1 MWGPGIGRRVMA
13 MAALA
18 FSCTESA
25 VTAPAPRYT
34 LVAAGL
40 LDGHSTEVEQARDV
54 AVAPDGS
61 IYIVGGTSSP
71 DFPVTPGA
79 FDTRYDASGKE
90 VGTSGPADAFVV
102 KLSPAGDLIWATY
115 LGGPNY
121 DRAYAVKV
129 APDGNI
135 FVAGRAGRGFPTTPG
150 TLQPKFA
157 GDSSLGP
164 AAYGPQDGFVAK
176 LSADG
181 RTLLWST
188 YFGGSKSGFV
198 RDVDVAPN
206 GDVLLAATVIEDL
219 PYITR
224 DAAQSKRR
232 GTSDAVFARLS
243 PDGRSVLYATYVGGS
258 ETIPVTI
265 PSGEPSVR
273 SGPDGSVYF
282 LSFNSSDDFAV
293 TPGAYQP
300 KRRGGVDFLVT
311 RFAADGKV
319 DFATYLGGSGDELC
333 ETHCLAVDASGQAYV
348 AAYSTSLDFPMT
360 AGAYQ
365 ATAGSTEKRGDVVLA
380 VLSADGHSLL
390 HSTYLGGTE
399 SQVPR
404 KASACGAT
412 PNRVR
417 RRPSSSAAPFARRTS
432 SRRPTPISA
441 SHTARR
447 TATWRNSRPIFPSC
461 ATSPISAAARTTAPA
476 ATPWR
481 RTGTS

>member
-1 MWGPGIGRRVMA
+1 M
-13 MAALA
+13 
-18 FSCTESA
+18 
-25 VTAPAPRYT
+25 
-34 LVAAGL
+34 
-40 LDGHSTEVEQARDV
+40 
-54 AVAPDGS
+54 
-61 IYIVGGTSSP
+61 
-71 DFPVTPGA
+71 
-79 FDTRYDASGKE
+79 
-90 VGTSGPADAFVV
+90 DAFVV

-121 DRAYAVKV
+121 DRAYAVEV

-135 FVAGRAGRGFPTTPG
+135 VVAGRAGRGFPTTPG

-176 LSADG
+176 LSTDG

-188 YFGGSKSGFV
+188 YFGGSKSGFL
-198 RDVDVAPN
+198 RDADVAPN

-258 ETIPVTI
+258 ETIAVTT

-282 LSFNSSDDFAV
+282 LSFDSSDDFAV

-360 AGAYQ
+360 AHAYQ
-365 ATAGSTEKRGDVVLA
+365 ASAGSTEKRSNAVLA
-380 VLSADGHSLL
+380 VLSADGRWLL

-399 SQVPR
+399 GNGAEGISVRRDLQSGAAAAIIISGAMSSSDVI
-404 KASACGAT
+404 AT
-412 PNRVR
+412 PD
-417 RRPSSSAAPFARRTS
+417 AYQRTS
-432 SRRPTPISA
+432 HGTEDGYMAEFSPDLSELRYLTYFGGSKNDSA
-441 SHTARR
+441 RCNAVAPNGDVVIAGQTSSPDLPSLHAFDTTLEGTFGASY
-447 TATWRNSRPIFPSC
+447 AIFKLSK
-461 ATSPISAAARTTAPA
+461 R
-476 ATPWR
+476 
-481 RTGTS
+481 